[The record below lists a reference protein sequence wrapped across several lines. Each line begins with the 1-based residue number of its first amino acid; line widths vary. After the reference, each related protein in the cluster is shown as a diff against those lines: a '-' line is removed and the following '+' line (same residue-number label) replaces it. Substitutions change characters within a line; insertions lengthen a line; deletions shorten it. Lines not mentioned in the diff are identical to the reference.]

1 MAKMTPRTLSG
12 FMELLPAPQ
21 QQMERIME
29 VLRKTYSL
37 YGFTPLDTPVI
48 ESSEVLLAKAGGE
61 TEKQIYRFQKGDSD
75 LSLRFDLT
83 VPLAKYVALHYNE
96 LSFPFRRYQIGKV
109 YRGERAQR
117 GRFRE
122 FYQADID
129 IIGDGKLDITNE
141 AEIPS
146 IIYQTFS
153 TLGLKR
159 FQIRVNN
166 RKILNGFYALLG
178 LTEKSADV
186 MRTVDK
192 LDKIGPEKV
201 KTILVED
208 FAVSEADAD
217 EILKFI
223 AIKGTIKQAVMLGL
237 AATISHTAVVWL
249 IAFGG
254 MVISKRFTAQS
265 AEPWL
270 QLISAVI
277 IISTAFWMFWRTW
290 RGERNWLENMHEHDH
305 EHHQHDHEDHHD
317 HGHHHHHE
325 HGEYQDAHA
334 RAHANDIKRRFD
346 GREVTNWQILLFGL
360 TGGLIP
366 CPAAITVLLICIQ
379 LKALTL
385 GATLV
390 VSFSIGLALTLVT
403 VGVGAAISVQQVAKR
418 WSGFNTLAKRAPYFS
433 SLLIGLVGVYMG
445 VHGFMGIMR

>member
-1 MAKMTPRTLSG
+1 MTEFTTLLQQGNAWFFIPSAI
-12 FMELLPAPQ
+12 LL
-21 QQMERIME
+21 
-29 VLRKTYSL
+29 
-37 YGFTPLDTPVI
+37 G
-48 ESSEVLLAKAGGE
+48 
-61 TEKQIYRFQKGDSD
+61 
-75 LSLRFDLT
+75 
-83 VPLAKYVALHYNE
+83 ALH
-96 LSFPFRRYQIGKV
+96 
-109 YRGERAQR
+109 
-117 GRFRE
+117 
-122 FYQADID
+122 
-129 IIGDGKLDITNE
+129 
-141 AEIPS
+141 
-146 IIYQTFS
+146 
-153 TLGLKR
+153 GLEP
-159 FQIRVNN
+159 
-166 RKILNGFYALLG
+166 GH
-178 LTEKSADV
+178 S
-186 MRTVDK
+186 
-192 LDKIGPEKV
+192 
-201 KTILVED
+201 KTMMAAFI
-208 FAVSEADAD
+208 
-217 EILKFI
+217 I

-290 RGERNWLENMHEHDH
+290 RGERNWLENMHDHEHHHHDH
-305 EHHQHDHEDHHD
+305 EHHQDHDHDHDHDHE
-317 HGHHHHHE
+317 HHHHHE
-325 HGEYQDAHA
+325 HGDNEEYQDAHA

>member
-1 MAKMTPRTLSG
+1 MTEFTTLLQQGNAWFFIPSAI
-12 FMELLPAPQ
+12 LL
-21 QQMERIME
+21 
-29 VLRKTYSL
+29 
-37 YGFTPLDTPVI
+37 G
-48 ESSEVLLAKAGGE
+48 
-61 TEKQIYRFQKGDSD
+61 
-75 LSLRFDLT
+75 
-83 VPLAKYVALHYNE
+83 ALH
-96 LSFPFRRYQIGKV
+96 
-109 YRGERAQR
+109 
-117 GRFRE
+117 
-122 FYQADID
+122 
-129 IIGDGKLDITNE
+129 
-141 AEIPS
+141 
-146 IIYQTFS
+146 
-153 TLGLKR
+153 GLEP
-159 FQIRVNN
+159 
-166 RKILNGFYALLG
+166 GH
-178 LTEKSADV
+178 S
-186 MRTVDK
+186 
-192 LDKIGPEKV
+192 
-201 KTILVED
+201 KTMMAAFI
-208 FAVSEADAD
+208 
-217 EILKFI
+217 I

-277 IISTAFWMFWRTW
+277 ILGTAFWMFWRTW
-290 RGERNWLENMHEHDH
+290 RGERNWLENMHEHHHHDH
-305 EHHQHDHEDHHD
+305 EHHHDHDHE
-317 HGHHHHHE
+317 HHHHHE
-325 HGEYQDAHA
+325 HGQSDEYQDAHA
-334 RAHANDIKRRFD
+334 LAHASDINRRFD

-433 SLLIGLVGVYMG
+433 SLLIGLVGLYMG

>member
-1 MAKMTPRTLSG
+1 MTEFTTLLQQGNAWFFIPSAI
-12 FMELLPAPQ
+12 LL
-21 QQMERIME
+21 
-29 VLRKTYSL
+29 
-37 YGFTPLDTPVI
+37 G
-48 ESSEVLLAKAGGE
+48 
-61 TEKQIYRFQKGDSD
+61 
-75 LSLRFDLT
+75 
-83 VPLAKYVALHYNE
+83 ALH
-96 LSFPFRRYQIGKV
+96 
-109 YRGERAQR
+109 
-117 GRFRE
+117 
-122 FYQADID
+122 
-129 IIGDGKLDITNE
+129 
-141 AEIPS
+141 
-146 IIYQTFS
+146 
-153 TLGLKR
+153 GLEP
-159 FQIRVNN
+159 
-166 RKILNGFYALLG
+166 GH
-178 LTEKSADV
+178 S
-186 MRTVDK
+186 
-192 LDKIGPEKV
+192 
-201 KTILVED
+201 KTMMAAFI
-208 FAVSEADAD
+208 
-217 EILKFI
+217 I

-290 RGERNWLENMHEHDH
+290 RGERNWLENMHEH
-305 EHHQHDHEDHHD
+305 
-317 HGHHHHHE
+317 
-325 HGEYQDAHA
+325 GEYQDAHA

-390 VSFSIGLALTLVT
+390 VSFSLGLALTLVT

>member
-1 MAKMTPRTLSG
+1 MTEFTTLLQQGNAWFFIPSAI
-12 FMELLPAPQ
+12 LL
-21 QQMERIME
+21 
-29 VLRKTYSL
+29 
-37 YGFTPLDTPVI
+37 G
-48 ESSEVLLAKAGGE
+48 
-61 TEKQIYRFQKGDSD
+61 
-75 LSLRFDLT
+75 
-83 VPLAKYVALHYNE
+83 ALH
-96 LSFPFRRYQIGKV
+96 
-109 YRGERAQR
+109 
-117 GRFRE
+117 
-122 FYQADID
+122 
-129 IIGDGKLDITNE
+129 
-141 AEIPS
+141 
-146 IIYQTFS
+146 
-153 TLGLKR
+153 GLEP
-159 FQIRVNN
+159 
-166 RKILNGFYALLG
+166 GH
-178 LTEKSADV
+178 S
-186 MRTVDK
+186 
-192 LDKIGPEKV
+192 
-201 KTILVED
+201 KTMMAAFI
-208 FAVSEADAD
+208 
-217 EILKFI
+217 I

-290 RGERNWLENMHEHDH
+290 RGERNWLENMHEHHHHDH
-305 EHHQHDHEDHHD
+305 EHHQDHDHDHDHDHE
-317 HGHHHHHE
+317 HHHHHE
-325 HGEYQDAHA
+325 HGDNEEYQDAHA

-366 CPAAITVLLICIQ
+366 CPAAITALLICIQ

>member
-1 MAKMTPRTLSG
+1 MTEFTTLLQQGNAWFFIPSAI
-12 FMELLPAPQ
+12 LL
-21 QQMERIME
+21 
-29 VLRKTYSL
+29 
-37 YGFTPLDTPVI
+37 G
-48 ESSEVLLAKAGGE
+48 
-61 TEKQIYRFQKGDSD
+61 
-75 LSLRFDLT
+75 
-83 VPLAKYVALHYNE
+83 ALH
-96 LSFPFRRYQIGKV
+96 
-109 YRGERAQR
+109 
-117 GRFRE
+117 
-122 FYQADID
+122 
-129 IIGDGKLDITNE
+129 
-141 AEIPS
+141 
-146 IIYQTFS
+146 
-153 TLGLKR
+153 GLEP
-159 FQIRVNN
+159 
-166 RKILNGFYALLG
+166 GH
-178 LTEKSADV
+178 S
-186 MRTVDK
+186 
-192 LDKIGPEKV
+192 
-201 KTILVED
+201 KTMMAAFI
-208 FAVSEADAD
+208 
-217 EILKFI
+217 I

-277 IISTAFWMFWRTW
+277 IIGTAFWMFWRTW
-290 RGERNWLENMHEHDH
+290 RGERNWLENMHGHDYEHHHHHHDH
-305 EHHQHDHEDHHD
+305 EHHQDHEHHHD

-445 VHGFMGIMR
+445 VHGFMGIMQ

>member
-1 MAKMTPRTLSG
+1 MMAA
-12 FMELLPAPQ
+12 F
-21 QQMERIME
+21 I
-29 VLRKTYSL
+29 
-37 YGFTPLDTPVI
+37 
-48 ESSEVLLAKAGGE
+48 
-61 TEKQIYRFQKGDSD
+61 
-75 LSLRFDLT
+75 
-83 VPLAKYVALHYNE
+83 
-96 LSFPFRRYQIGKV
+96 
-109 YRGERAQR
+109 
-117 GRFRE
+117 
-122 FYQADID
+122 
-129 IIGDGKLDITNE
+129 
-141 AEIPS
+141 
-146 IIYQTFS
+146 
-153 TLGLKR
+153 
-159 FQIRVNN
+159 
-166 RKILNGFYALLG
+166 
-178 LTEKSADV
+178 
-186 MRTVDK
+186 
-192 LDKIGPEKV
+192 
-201 KTILVED
+201 
-208 FAVSEADAD
+208 
-217 EILKFI
+217 I

-290 RGERNWLENMHEHDH
+290 RGERNWLENMHGHDY
-305 EHHQHDHEDHHD
+305 E
-317 HGHHHHHE
+317 HHHHDHE

-403 VGVGAAISVQQVAKR
+403 VGVGTAISVQQVAKR